1 MSLNFHSD
9 AQTDKRVLNEA
20 IVNELEIMDLE
31 DLVRRAKGRIKY
43 LSLPKKQNVEEAER
57 LVNFMCQRFFIRR
70 DVDKSSSREKNVL
83 ISLVN
88 DLVNIGL
95 PVTVIADLISKKPE
109 TVRDYKELF
118 EQYSN
123 TYTDMALLFKMVR
136 KEYLEALR
144 IYNNKKNA

>member
-1 MSLNFHSD
+1 
-9 AQTDKRVLNEA
+9 VLNEA

>member
-9 AQTDKRVLNEA
+9 PITDKRVLNEA
-20 IVNELEIMDLE
+20 IINELEIMDLE

-57 LVNFMCQRFFIRR
+57 LVNFMCQKFFIRR
-70 DVDKSSSREKNVL
+70 DVDKSSSREKNIF

-95 PVTVIADLISKKPE
+95 PATVIADIIGKKPE

-123 TYTDMALLFKMVR
+123 TYTEMALLFKMVR
-136 KEYLEALR
+136 RDYLQALR
-144 IYNNKKNA
+144 EYNNKHHA